1 MTPRP
6 TNQIVRTPLAFAV
19 PAAIAAIAAI
29 AGIAAG
35 QWWFDLG
42 LRDSNRWSHLSGEIS
57 AKEMADLRSSAILI
71 GSIAGIA
78 VGGASSVIVFLSTR
92 RRPS

>member
-6 TNQIVRTPLAFAV
+6 TNQIVRTLLAFAV
-19 PAAIAAIAAI
+19 PAVI

-42 LRDSNRWSHLSGEIS
+42 LRDSDRWSHLSGEIS

>member
-1 MTPRP
+1 MNIQTSKS
-6 TNQIVRTPLAFAV
+6 QIVRTLIAFAV
-19 PAAIAAIAAI
+19 PAVL
-29 AGIAAG
+29 AGFAAG

-42 LRDSNRWSHLSGEIS
+42 LRDSDRWSHLSGEIS
-57 AKEMADLRSSAILI
+57 AKETADLRSSALLI

-78 VGGASSVIVFLSTR
+78 TGGASSILLFLLTR

>member
-19 PAAIAAIAAI
+19 PAAIA
-29 AGIAAG
+29 GIVAG

-42 LRDSNRWSHLSGEIS
+42 LRDSNRWSHLSGEISGEIS